1 MCDKKDTKVPEMGD
15 ASLGC
20 RRGVFLF
27 EKKQFFIIFL
37 VTEVMEDRGDS
48 LMCCRLWGCKESDTT

>member
-1 MCDKKDTKVPEMGD
+1 MGD